1 MAKTGRPRKPT
12 AMHKAKGSYRPD
24 RHNDDEPTPIKG
36 KSTAPMWVLG
46 DAQQHWDVILPMLEG
61 MGVMAPAFSPGLA
74 LLVNSLGRYIE
85 FENKVTET
93 GVVSVTDKG
102 NEIVN
107 PVWAARNKA
116 WDQVMKALREYGLTP
131 SSITGVRAC
140 GVDGGK
146 QHDGNADDAKSA
158 ALRLV
163 SG

>member
-1 MAKTGRPRKPT
+1 
-12 AMHKAKGSYRPD
+12 
-24 RHNDDEPTPIKG
+24 
-36 KSTAPMWVLG
+36 MWVLG

-131 SSITGVRAC
+131 AAITAVRA
-140 GVDGGK
+140 VDPK
-146 QHDGNADDAKSA
+146 KDTKEDGIESV
-158 ALRLV
+158 LRLA
-163 SG
+163 

>member
-12 AMHKAKGSYRPD
+12 AMHKARGSYRPD
-24 RHNDDEPTPIKG
+24 RHSVAEPTPPKG
-36 KSTAPMWVLG
+36 ASDPPAWILSG
-46 DAQQHWDVILPMLEG
+46 AREHWFAIAPMLEG
-61 MGVMAPAFSPGLA
+61 MGVMSPAFSPGLA

-102 NEIVN
+102 NEVVN

-131 SSITGVRAC
+131 AAITATRSTDTGNPEALDGIEGVLSLA
-140 GVDGGK
+140 
-146 QHDGNADDAKSA
+146 
-158 ALRLV
+158 
-163 SG
+163 